1 MSKKPI
7 IDHNPSFAQ
16 PVSTLVPSGYDE
28 YSSNMKNVVKD
39 ILSLLDR
46 NNIST
51 PKPTSK
57 SWQSSGSGSAAS
69 KAYAMQGVLKYHGLA
84 DSEWRT
90 AFMPS
95 ISVNNDA
102 AYTITH
108 VDFSKTIED
117 DNLHINGKPIYGN
130 KLKRVVKILDF
141 VRQLA
146 GSNNRA
152 TVHSKNVVKG
162 GSNGKGLGTSA
173 AAGAALAKAAIA
185 ALLGTETS
193 NDLRL
198 VSSTARLLSGS
209 ACRSAVGGVALWL
222 SYPGINHDD
231 CFAIRLDTEN
241 QLDDLCLITVP
252 IESSIG
258 LVTDQA
264 HKTAVHSPFFKNW
277 IGPTS
282 ETFFPGKNF
291 KVSGFGVFFAS
302 IMILASYILYKN
314 SLIKRTF

>member
-1 MSKKPI
+1 MSKIPI
-7 IDHNPSFAQ
+7 IDNNPSFAQ
-16 PVSTLVPSGYDE
+16 SVSTLVPSGYDE

-141 VRQLA
+141 E
-146 GSNNRA
+146 SC
-152 TVHSKNVVKG
+152 HSFTLK
-162 GSNGKGLGTSA
+162 
-173 AAGAALAKAAIA
+173 
-185 ALLGTETS
+185 
-193 NDLRL
+193 
-198 VSSTARLLSGS
+198 
-209 ACRSAVGGVALWL
+209 
-222 SYPGINHDD
+222 
-231 CFAIRLDTEN
+231 
-241 QLDDLCLITVP
+241 
-252 IESSIG
+252 
-258 LVTDQA
+258 
-264 HKTAVHSPFFKNW
+264 
-277 IGPTS
+277 
-282 ETFFPGKNF
+282 
-291 KVSGFGVFFAS
+291 
-302 IMILASYILYKN
+302 
-314 SLIKRTF
+314 